1 MIRRLAACAA
11 LAVLFVPFGTAAAD
25 DDLEITFNDHCREC
39 HSFLKDDNRLGPS
52 LYGVVGRKAGSL
64 AGFSYSE
71 SLKDSGLTWDEP
83 TLDKWIADPN
93 AVISGNQMSPPYG
106 GVADAAIRK
115 KIIAYLKTISPPDA
129 GKAP

>member
-1 MIRRLAACAA
+1 MARGRAQGWLPRGLRL
-11 LAVLFVPFGTAAAD
+11 LGVTKGF
-25 DDLEITFNDHCREC
+25 
-39 HSFLKDDNRLGPS
+39 RL
-52 LYGVVGRKAGSL
+52 
-64 AGFSYSE
+64 
-71 SLKDSGLTWDEP
+71 WDEP

-129 GKAP
+129 GKAH